1 MTIEEKLS
9 RTLNDGLARI
19 DVPPG
24 DLPAVRAQGRR
35 LRRNRRLLGSGIA
48 LTLVLGGSA
57 LFAATRVGGDDRGL
71 DPVDSRRD
79 LAVDRDR
86 AGLTQV
92 GCAVRLD
99 RDRGAVHRRR
109 NQHAL
114 SAQRRLRRQ
123 PDGSRR
129 DGAAYNPTTHQW
141 REIAAAPVPMPYYF
155 RSAMVGDTFVV
166 FGEGHWYAY
175 DAGDDAWRTLP
186 QPPSPVTGPSIPQRG
201 RRQGLRAGQS
211 WGGPGARRRAGHV
224 VSPAGQRPAT
234 SAHAAHRCRRR

>member
-24 DLPAVRAQGRR
+24 DLQAVRAQGLR

-71 DPVDSRRD
+71 DPVDSGGTWQSIEPAPVSPRWD
-79 LAVDRDR
+79 ALSGWTGTEALFIGGGISTPCPPNADCVR
-86 AGLTQV
+86 ARP
-92 GCAVRLD
+92 VREGRGGVQPD
-99 RDRGAVHRRR
+99 DPSVAGDRGGAGS
-109 NQHAL
+109 HAL
-114 SAQRRLRRQ
+114 LLPQRDGRGHLRGLRGRSLVRLRR
-123 PDGSRR
+123 RR
-129 DGAAYNPTTHQW
+129 RCLAHPASAAVDGA
-141 REIAAAPVPMPYYF
+141 
-155 RSAMVGDTFVV
+155 
-166 FGEGHWYAY
+166 
-175 DAGDDAWRTLP
+175 
-186 QPPSPVTGPSIPQRG
+186 GPRIPQRG

-224 VSPAGQRPAT
+224 VRPAGQRPAT